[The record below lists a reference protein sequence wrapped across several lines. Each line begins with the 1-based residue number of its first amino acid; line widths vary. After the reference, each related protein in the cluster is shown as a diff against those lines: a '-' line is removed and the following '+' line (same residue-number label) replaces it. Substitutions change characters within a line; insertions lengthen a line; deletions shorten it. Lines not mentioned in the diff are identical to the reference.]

1 MTKLEGR
8 SVWMCSF
15 LAYKATGGGCLVA
28 ALGLGKEEGSYL
40 LHLQLRL
47 NTTGNCLKQGYD

>member
-8 SVWMCSF
+8 IVWMCSF
-15 LAYKATGGGCLVA
+15 LVYKATGGGCLVA